1 MLEQVTVSIIRQ
13 KSQKMKHLEKKNDY
27 MAPVVKVVSFTVDA
41 GFQAS
46 TDPAETERVVSDSDD
61 DLSEYF

>member
-1 MLEQVTVSIIRQ
+1 
-13 KSQKMKHLEKKNDY
+13 MKHLEKKNDY